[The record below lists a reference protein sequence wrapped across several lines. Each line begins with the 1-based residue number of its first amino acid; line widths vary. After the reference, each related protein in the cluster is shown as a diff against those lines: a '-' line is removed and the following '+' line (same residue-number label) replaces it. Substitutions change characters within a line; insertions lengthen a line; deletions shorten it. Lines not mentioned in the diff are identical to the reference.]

1 MKDKNMNNPIDFRIV
16 GNRIQ
21 KYRLE
26 NKLTQDELADRIN
39 SSQTY
44 LSEVEAGKHRLFFDT
59 VVSITQAL
67 NISVDKLIADF
78 DDSNNESNLQ
88 EILNEIRG
96 MSAKQLELLRDNIN
110 TLKKLD

>member
-1 MKDKNMNNPIDFRIV
+1 MKEQIDFKKIGQRV
-16 GNRIQ
+16 Q

-26 NKLTQDELADRIN
+26 NNITQEKLADLIN

-44 LSEVEAGKHRLFFDT
+44 VSEVEAGKHRLFFDT
-59 VVSITQAL
+59 VVAIAKAL

-78 DDSNNESNLQ
+78 EDNSNPSTLQ

-96 MSAKQLELLRDNIN
+96 MSPKQLELLMDNIN
-110 TLKKLD
+110 TLKKLDQ

>member
-1 MKDKNMNNPIDFRIV
+1 MNNPVDFRIV
-16 GNRIQ
+16 GNKIQ

-26 NKLTQDELADRIN
+26 NNLTQEELAELIN

-59 VVSITQAL
+59 VVAIARAL

-78 DDSNNESNLQ
+78 EDSNNESTLQ

-96 MSAKQLELLRDNIN
+96 MSAKQLELLQDNIN
-110 TLKKLD
+110 TLKKLDQ

>member
-1 MKDKNMNNPIDFRIV
+1 MIMNNPVDFRIV
-16 GNRIQ
+16 GNKIQ

-26 NKLTQDELADRIN
+26 NNLTQEELAELIN

-59 VVSITQAL
+59 VVAIARAL

-78 DDSNNESNLQ
+78 EDSNNESTLQ

-96 MSAKQLELLRDNIN
+96 MSAKQLELLQDNIN
-110 TLKKLD
+110 TLKKLDQ